1 MAVDITRSQ
10 NSRWEVRM
18 IRRIGKMLGFQ
29 AERGVLREYMPVA
42 SGHGSIERVAGVQ
55 MDAGLCG
62 QDIEHA
68 TADRIDQARCGAQF
82 AGNSIDHPGVIIPAK
97 PIADLFIVGT
107 EAGANRHR
115 RGEVHDGTAHGA
127 DFAGW
132 NERRVDR
139 KEETGKQL
147 QLVMENIT
155 CTSQIEVRMVRQID
169 NRCTIG
175 CRTVSMRNAL
185 SPVKV

>member
-1 MAVDITRSQ
+1 MGRYSQRDQYYRISVRPYSTTVLSFMTDRYVRKQPVRQTSTICSIQRRQAEDRRMAVDITRSQ

-68 TADRIDQARCGAQF
+68 TADRIDQARCGA
-82 AGNSIDHPGVIIPAK
+82 
-97 PIADLFIVGT
+97 
-107 EAGANRHR
+107 
-115 RGEVHDGTAHGA
+115 
-127 DFAGW
+127 
-132 NERRVDR
+132 
-139 KEETGKQL
+139 
-147 QLVMENIT
+147 
-155 CTSQIEVRMVRQID
+155 
-169 NRCTIG
+169 
-175 CRTVSMRNAL
+175 
-185 SPVKV
+185 